1 MTVLPPETAEDPAGG
16 SISSLRRIFRFLVT
30 GGTGFLVD
38 AGVLSLVLALTPV
51 GPIGARCISFPAAL
65 LVTWLLNRSWSF
77 GDRAR
82 PRLSKE
88 LAGYVGL
95 QVAGFLVN
103 SGIYVVLVTGVAGFS
118 LPPVVALFFGSGA
131 AAVLTFALMNARL
144 YSR

>member
-1 MTVLPPETAEDPAGG
+1 MTVSPPDAAERPADG
-16 SISSLRRIFRFLVT
+16 SISGLRRIFRFLVT
-30 GGTGFLVD
+30 GGMGFLVD
-38 AGVLSLVLALTPV
+38 AGVLSLVLAVTSI

-77 GDRAR
+77 GDRER

-103 SGIYVVLVTGVAGFS
+103 SGIYVVLVTGIGGVA

-131 AAVLTFALMNARL
+131 AAFLTFALMNARL
-144 YSR
+144 YGR

>member
-1 MTVLPPETAEDPAGG
+1 MTVSPPDAADGPADG
-16 SISSLRRIFRFLVT
+16 SISGLRRIFRFLVT
-30 GGTGFLVD
+30 GGTGFAVD
-38 AGVLSLVLALTPV
+38 AGVLSLVLATTSA
-51 GPIGARCISFPAAL
+51 GPITARCVSFPAAL

-82 PRLSKE
+82 PRLSRE

-103 SGIYVVLVTGVAGFS
+103 SGIYVVLVTGIGGVA

-131 AAVLTFALMNARL
+131 AAFLTFALMNARL
-144 YSR
+144 YGR